1 MSANF
6 MKKDSPNTFLFFGC
20 WNNINCDNKY
30 LYRDIIL
37 YTIKEFELYTDKV
50 FIAGDNWYNFITNN
64 NEVLNKIISNDE
76 SDLAAMNAKDLTNYV
91 TPILI
96 SGYYSLYNMNKD
108 VYMCVGNHDETQDN
122 QDKIDG
128 LELPSNKDCMITTQK
143 FFNAKI
149 KNTEYRNFNKF
160 NYNNYNNDEENNP
173 VFKFINSVSTD
184 DYADELNLENLNDKY
199 KEELK
204 KQDINDP
211 NFNSKEIML
220 YSGDDIEIKSFD
232 NYMVLIINTN
242 NFTNHNYISI
252 IKNKLLEALRN
263 ELNNYYTKL
272 EEESDFAD
280 SLSQFPGNNSIKDII
295 NIIKKQVFVMGHFPL
310 FYLKPDKNGRDIFTK
325 NLEITNETF
334 DKFYKLLADFN
345 CIYLCA
351 DCHNFNIM
359 KITKGDESVI
369 QIMSG
374 TGGANPDII
383 EEVVGDEEKNIL
395 SGSTTYD
402 VVDNDTGKFVSRYN
416 IEYNTINSY
425 GYCKIILNKTKDK
438 YIKTNVVYN
447 QLVKAE
453 QKKDETKGEIDNN
466 KIHYIKYYHIIE
478 NSNVIFYKKQEKIAP
493 LILKQGFIEEIAK
506 TSQYNKAVYCKDD
519 YITMN
524 HVIKSKSKNT
534 ITNHPKICFNKKYK
548 NKKNKIGKKDKEGK
562 EGKEGKE
569 SKKDEGEKEKEGKE
583 GKEGE
588 GGKEKGGKESKK
600 DEGGEGGKE
609 KEDISRVYGGKN
621 AKNMS
626 KKETNKKGSKL
637 KI

>member
-184 DYADELNLENLNDKY
+184 DYANELNLENLNDKY

-252 IKNKLLEALRN
+252 IKNKLNEALRN

-272 EEESDFAD
+272 EEESDFVD
-280 SLSQFPGNNSIKDII
+280 SL
-295 NIIKKQVFVMGHFPL
+295 
-310 FYLKPDKNGRDIFTK
+310 
-325 NLEITNETF
+325 
-334 DKFYKLLADFN
+334 
-345 CIYLCA
+345 
-351 DCHNFNIM
+351 
-359 KITKGDESVI
+359 
-369 QIMSG
+369 
-374 TGGANPDII
+374 
-383 EEVVGDEEKNIL
+383 
-395 SGSTTYD
+395 
-402 VVDNDTGKFVSRYN
+402 
-416 IEYNTINSY
+416 
-425 GYCKIILNKTKDK
+425 
-438 YIKTNVVYN
+438 
-447 QLVKAE
+447 
-453 QKKDETKGEIDNN
+453 
-466 KIHYIKYYHIIE
+466 
-478 NSNVIFYKKQEKIAP
+478 
-493 LILKQGFIEEIAK
+493 
-506 TSQYNKAVYCKDD
+506 
-519 YITMN
+519 
-524 HVIKSKSKNT
+524 
-534 ITNHPKICFNKKYK
+534 
-548 NKKNKIGKKDKEGK
+548 
-562 EGKEGKE
+562 
-569 SKKDEGEKEKEGKE
+569 
-583 GKEGE
+583 
-588 GGKEKGGKESKK
+588 
-600 DEGGEGGKE
+600 
-609 KEDISRVYGGKN
+609 
-621 AKNMS
+621 
-626 KKETNKKGSKL
+626 
-637 KI
+637 

>member
-50 FIAGDNWYNFITNN
+50 FIAGDNWYNFIANN
-64 NEVLNKIISNDE
+64 NDVLKQIISKDE
-76 SDLAAMNAKDLTNYV
+76 SDLADMSAKDLTHYV

-108 VYMCVGNHDETQDN
+108 VYMCVGNHDETQDSQDN

-173 VFKFINSVSTD
+173 IFKFINSVSTD

-252 IKNKLLEALRN
+252 IKNKLVKALSN

-272 EEESDFAD
+272 EEESDFD
-280 SLSQFPGNNSIKDII
+280 SLSQFPGEYSIKDII
-295 NIIKKQVFVMGHFPL
+295 KKQKQVFVMGHFPL
-310 FYLKPDKNGRDIFTK
+310 FYLKPNKNGKDTFTK
-325 NLEITNETF
+325 NLEITNKTF
-334 DKFYKLLADFN
+334 DEFYKLLAEFN

-383 EEVVGDEEKNIL
+383 DEVVGDEEKIL
-395 SGSTTYD
+395 SGSANYD
-402 VVDNDTGKFVSRYN
+402 VVNDDTGALVRYN

-425 GYCKIILNKTKDK
+425 GYCKIILNKTEDK
-438 YIKTNVVYN
+438 NIKTNIVYN

-453 QKKDETKGEIDNN
+453 HKEGQTDNN
-466 KIHYIKYYHIIE
+466 TIHYIKYYHIIE
-478 NSNVIFYKKQEKIAP
+478 DSDVIFYKKQEKIAP
-493 LILKQGFIEEIAK
+493 LIFKEGFIKEIAK
-506 TSQYNKAVYCKDD
+506 TSQYNKNVYCKAD

-524 HVIKSKSKNT
+524 HVIKSKSKNI

-548 NKKNKIGKKDKEGK
+548 IGKNKIGKKDKEGK
-562 EGKEGKE
+562 ESKKENRKEGKKEDDKEGEE
-569 SKKDEGEKEKEGKE
+569 SKKY
-583 GKEGE
+583 KEGE
-588 GGKEKGGKESKK
+588 DK
-600 DEGGEGGKE
+600 
-609 KEDISRVYGGKN
+609 KEDISDVYGGKK
-621 AKNMS
+621 AKYMS
-626 KKETNKKGSKL
+626 KKETNKKCIKL

>member
-50 FIAGDNWYNFITNN
+50 FIAGDNWYNFIVHN
-64 NEVLNKIISNDE
+64 NEVLKKIISNDE
-76 SDLAAMNAKDLTNYV
+76 DDLESMDAKDLTHYV

-108 VYMCVGNHDETQDN
+108 VYICVGNHDESQDSQDN
-122 QDKIDG
+122 FDELKI
-128 LELPSNKDCMITTQK
+128 PSNKDCMITTQK
-143 FFNAKI
+143 FYNAKI

-160 NYNNYNNDEENNP
+160 NYNNYNNDEKNNP
-173 VFKFINSVSTD
+173 IFKFINSVSTD
-184 DYADELNLENLNDKY
+184 DYAEELNLENLNEKY
-199 KEELK
+199 TEELK

-220 YSGDDIEIKSFD
+220 YSGDEVEIKSFD

-252 IKNKLLEALRN
+252 IENKLQEALIN

-272 EEESDFAD
+272 EEEPDFVD
-280 SLSQFPGNNSIKDII
+280 SLSQYPENMTIKEII
-295 NIIKKQVFVMGHFPL
+295 NIIKKQIFVMGHFPL
-310 FYLKPDKNGRDIFTK
+310 FYIKPDKNGIDKFTK

-334 DKFYKLLADFN
+334 DKFYKLLADYN

-359 KITKGDESVI
+359 KIKKDDDIVI

-383 EEVVGDEEKNIL
+383 KEVVGDEEKNKIL
-395 SGSTTYD
+395 SGSVTYD
-402 VVDNDTGKFVSRYN
+402 VNDDVQTLVSRYI

-425 GYCKIILNKTKDK
+425 GYCKIILNKTEDK
-438 YIKTNVVYN
+438 NIKTNVVYN

-453 QKKDETKGEIDNN
+453 QKKGEEGEKDNN
-466 KIHYIKYYHIIE
+466 IIHYIKYYHIIE
-478 NSNVIFYKKQEKIAP
+478 DNDVIFYKKQTDIAP
-493 LILKQGFIEEIAK
+493 LIFKEDIIKEIAE
-506 TSQYNKAVYCKDD
+506 TSQYNKNVYCKAD

-524 HVIKSKSKNT
+524 HVIKSKSINK

-548 NKKNKIGKKDKEGK
+548 NKKNKIGKND
-562 EGKEGKE
+562 KE
-569 SKKDEGEKEKEGKE
+569 SKKKDG
-583 GKEGE
+583 
-588 GGKEKGGKESKK
+588 KK
-600 DEGGEGGKE
+600 DKE
-609 KEDISRVYGGKN
+609 VEEVV
-621 AKNMS
+621 
-626 KKETNKKGSKL
+626 
-637 KI
+637 

>member
-20 WNNINCDNKY
+20 WNNINCNNKY

-50 FIAGDNWYNFITNN
+50 FIAGDNWYNFIVDN
-64 NEVLNKIISNDE
+64 NEVLKKIITNDE
-76 SDLAAMNAKDLTNYV
+76 SNLEAMDAKDLTHYV

-108 VYMCVGNHDETQDN
+108 IYLCVGNHDESQDN

-143 FFNAKI
+143 FYNAKI

-160 NYNNYNNDEENNP
+160 NYNNDKENNP
-173 VFKFINSVSTD
+173 IFKFINSVSTD
-184 DYADELNLENLNDKY
+184 DYANELNLENLNDKY
-199 KEELK
+199 TEELK

-220 YSGDDIEIKSFD
+220 YSGDDVEIKSFD
-232 NYMVLIINTN
+232 NYIILIINTN
-242 NFTNHNYISI
+242 NFTNDNYISI
-252 IKNKLLEALRN
+252 IKNKLQETLRN

-272 EEESDFAD
+272 EEEPDFVD
-280 SLSQFPGNNSIKDII
+280 NLSQFPGDMTIKDII

-310 FYLKPDKNGRDIFTK
+310 FYLKPDKKGNDTFTK

-334 DKFYKLLADFN
+334 EEFYKLLADYN

-359 KITKGDESVI
+359 KITKNDDIVI

-383 EEVVGDEEKNIL
+383 KEVVGDEEENIIL
-395 SGSTTYD
+395 SGSATYD
-402 VVDNDTGKFVSRYN
+402 IVNQDGAFVSKYD

-425 GYCKIILNKTKDK
+425 GYCKIILNKTNDK
-438 YIKTNVVYN
+438 NIKTNVVYN

-453 QKKDETKGEIDNN
+453 QKEGEIDDNT
-466 KIHYIKYYHIIE
+466 IHYIKYYHIIE
-478 NSNVIFYKKQEKIAP
+478 DNNVIFYKKQEDIAP
-493 LILKQGFIEEIAK
+493 LILKEGFIKEIAE
-506 TSQYNKAVYCKDD
+506 TSQYNKNIYCKAD

-524 HVIKSKSKNT
+524 HVIKSKSINKS
-534 ITNHPKICFNKKYK
+534 TNHPKICFNKKYK
-548 NKKNKIGKKDKEGK
+548 NKKNKIGKKDKEEDKKNK
-562 EGKEGKE
+562 EEE
-569 SKKDEGEKEKEGKE
+569 S
-583 GKEGE
+583 
-588 GGKEKGGKESKK
+588 
-600 DEGGEGGKE
+600 
-609 KEDISRVYGGKN
+609 
-621 AKNMS
+621 
-626 KKETNKKGSKL
+626 
-637 KI
+637 